1 MNFKKIITLLLAF
14 TLTLSLA
21 ACGSKGDG
29 KGDGDAQG
37 ATAEEIYAQIQELA
51 DKENAIMEE
60 NLELW
65 QKLFAAMNEKRDE
78 IPDESNYGAY
88 LLAALDLVKDQFTED
103 ELKTLT
109 EGSEQIRDLED
120 QIQPLQEQYAALQP
134 AGDGENGDMND
145 SVPTFPTFT
154 GTDLDGN
161 DVDSSIF
168 SQNAVTVVN
177 FWFSGCKP
185 MQ

>member
-37 ATAEEIYAQIQELA
+37 ATAEESYAQIQELA

-65 QKLFAAMNEKRDE
+65 QKLFAAMNDGQKCDTDHPQQQLRRF
-78 IPDESNYGAY
+78 PYGCR
-88 LLAALDLVKDQFTED
+88 
-103 ELKTLT
+103 
-109 EGSEQIRDLED
+109 G
-120 QIQPLQEQYAALQP
+120 
-134 AGDGENGDMND
+134 
-145 SVPTFPTFT
+145 
-154 GTDLDGN
+154 
-161 DVDSSIF
+161 
-168 SQNAVTVVN
+168 
-177 FWFSGCKP
+177 
-185 MQ
+185 